1 MSENN
6 GWIKCEDRLPNEC
19 DTVLL
24 YLNDDEYPY
33 IVTGWL
39 DTDREFSDGKNCL
52 SDYVTHWQPL
62 PQPPEEQIMPNW
74 CVGDLKIR
82 GETNDITRFLTECIE
97 FENYIWECPMP
108 YLGG

>member
-24 YLNDDEYPY
+24 YVNDDEYPY

-62 PQPPEEQIMPNW
+62 PQPPEE
-74 CVGDLKIR
+74 
-82 GETNDITRFLTECIE
+82 
-97 FENYIWECPMP
+97 
-108 YLGG
+108 

>member
-24 YLNDDEYPY
+24 YVNDDEYPY

-39 DTDREFSDGKNCL
+39 DTDR
-52 SDYVTHWQPL
+52 
-62 PQPPEEQIMPNW
+62 
-74 CVGDLKIR
+74 
-82 GETNDITRFLTECIE
+82 
-97 FENYIWECPMP
+97 
-108 YLGG
+108 

>member
-6 GWIKCEDRLPNEC
+6 GWIKCEDRLPSEC

-24 YLNDDEYPY
+24 YVNDDEYPY

-39 DTDREFSDGKNCL
+39 YTDREFYDGQNCL

-62 PQPPEEQIMPNW
+62 PKPPI
-74 CVGDLKIR
+74 D
-82 GETNDITRFLTECIE
+82 
-97 FENYIWECPMP
+97 
-108 YLGG
+108 